1 MGYRPTDQEHLFA
14 GTPIEQ
20 RVHFCPAN
28 AFFIIRRVEMQSLLS
43 DNNLGLTKMAV
54 VIDPG
59 ESAAALVVAQAPP
72 PPVY

>member
-1 MGYRPTDQEHLFA
+1 
-14 GTPIEQ
+14 
-20 RVHFCPAN
+20 
-28 AFFIIRRVEMQSLLS
+28 MQSLLS